1 MYKVFFNGRTIVLDD
16 KIPDNEKITHDF
28 IITFGSI
35 NDLKSRLTDWLK
47 SGREDNLHIWHSD
60 SEQLIDAFSSCFTLI
75 PASGGLV
82 KNNKAEDLVIFR
94 RGVWDLPKGK
104 AESGESPEQTAL
116 REVGEECHLKKLKI
130 KRFLITTYHI
140 YFLNNAPVLKETK
153 WFEMKY
159 EGRKDPR
166 PQKKEEIT
174 KTIWLPYSQLNTI
187 SGNTF
192 PTVLEVIRAGQLQGV
207 LSVNP

>member
-1 MYKVFFNGRTIVLDD
+1 MYKVFFNSRKIILDD
-16 KIPDNEKITHDF
+16 KIPGEEKNKHDL
-28 IITFGSI
+28 IITFIDFS
-35 NDLKSRLTDWLK
+35 DLQPRLMDWLK
-47 SGREDNLHIWHSD
+47 SERECNLFIWHTVPD
-60 SEQLIDAFSSCFTLI
+60 RLFHTFTSCFTLI

-82 KNNKAEDLVIFR
+82 KNNKSEDLVIFR

-116 REVGEECHLKKLKI
+116 REVKEECHLKMLKI

-140 YFLNNAPVLKETK
+140 YFLNDKPVLKETR

-159 EGRKDPR
+159 EGKEDPR

-174 KTIWLPYSQLNTI
+174 KTIWLPFRQLDTI
-187 SGNTF
+187 AGNTF
-192 PTVLEVIRAGQLQGV
+192 PNVLEVIKAGQL
-207 LSVNP
+207 